1 MNKQQTLCKTAEYS
15 GIALH
20 TGARARLRIMPAPEN
35 SGITFS
41 RIDLPGAP
49 EVKALACNV
58 VDARRGTTIGN
69 EKAVVY
75 TIEHIMSALHAHNI
89 DNARIEMDGLEPPI
103 ADGSAKSYIDMIA
116 EAGIVEQN
124 APAKIFKAEKTFT
137 VFAGNTRLV
146 VAPCRPEHPDALE
159 ISCLASFPGCPFDP
173 QFEEFVISP
182 ELYDSEIAPA
192 RTFVDYKDL
201 SQLIAMGLCKG
212 GSLDAAA
219 ILHNGAIICKDRLRF
234 QDEIVRHKILDL
246 VGDLFLCGARVH
258 ASVIAIKPG
267 HLRNVEIAG
276 QMLAAAANN

>member
-1 MNKQQTLCKTAEYS
+1 MNKQQTLSKTAEYS

-20 TGARARLRIMPAPEN
+20 TGARAKLRILPAAEN

-49 EVKALACNV
+49 EVRALACNV

-69 EKAVVY
+69 DKAVVY

-89 DNARIEMDGLEPPI
+89 DNARIEMDGQEPPI
-103 ADGSAKSYIDMIA
+103 ADGSAKAYIDMIA

-124 APAKIFKAEKTFT
+124 APAKIFKVTKTCT
-137 VFAGNTRLV
+137 VFAGGTRIV
-146 VAPCRPEHPDALE
+146 VAPCRPEHPETLE
-159 ISCLASFPGCPFDP
+159 IACMASFPGCPFDP
-173 QFEEFVISP
+173 QYEEFVMSP
-182 ELYDSEIAPA
+182 ESYDREIAPA

-219 ILHNGAIICKDRLRF
+219 ILHNGAIICKESLRYK
-234 QDEIVRHKILDL
+234 DEIVRHKILDL
-246 VGDLFLCGARVH
+246 VGDLYLCGARVQ

-267 HLRNVEIAG
+267 HLRNVEMAG
-276 QMLAAAANN
+276 KMLADTANN